1 MGVLLLRNTPSAPRH
16 RFDATIRKVLPFPRV
31 RRTQWRSRAGL
42 FARYLAEPT
51 GVRRR
56 NTRRKWHTS
65 KYPNPPTLTEKP
77 TQDKSSE
84 SRASPACPDSHPA
97 RCNQAAAPALH
108 PFNAATCAKTEG
120 HIDDTKVVNPQPA
133 EKPTDMLPQ
142 LFALDAQL
150 LSLRQAPSWYRV
162 CDRWGG
168 ASQQHNPG
176 RSRRR

>member
-1 MGVLLLRNTPSAPRH
+1 MGALLLRNICSVPRH
-16 RFDATIRKVLPFPRV
+16 RFDNLGALYRSHASAELSGDLAGAFSYGT
-31 RRTQWRSRAGL
+31 WRSRPACNH
-42 FARYLAEPT
+42 RY
-51 GVRRR
+51 
-56 NTRRKWHTS
+56 TRRKWHTS
-65 KYPNPPTLTEKP
+65 DCPNPPTLTEKP

-84 SRASPACPDSHPA
+84 SRASPARPDSHLV

-133 EKPTDMLPQ
+133 EKPTDMLPP
-142 LFALDAQL
+142 LFAVDAQL
-150 LSLRQAPSWYRV
+150 LSLRQASSWYRV
-162 CDRWGG
+162 CDRGGG